1 MIRHLLQLLTVS
13 DSCFIIYSLTTHSF
27 IHSPIHSLTHV
38 LTHLLV
44 YLLTYLLVHS
54 LTHSLTYLFSHSFVH
69 LLTHSFIHSFI
80 HSLIHSFIH
89 SLALYPVS
97 GWRKKEVRRRKVK
110 ERNSSSCFFNCSCVC
125 FCNNQT

>member
-27 IHSPIHSLTHV
+27 IHSFTHSLTHSCTHSLTRLLTHLLTRSLTYS

-44 YLLTYLLVHS
+44 HS
-54 LTHSLTYLFSHSFVH
+54 LIRSLTY
-69 LLTHSFIHSFI
+69 
-80 HSLIHSFIH
+80 SLIHSFIH